1 MTEFYFDF
9 RVFKRCFIASTP
21 FQQNIL
27 DSLKLQT
34 LADLLLKMQNLI
46 EQVLEL
52 KVQHI
57 HSLLRLKEMVQFR
70 HNKEQKTDSKA
81 VHETREEETII
92 SENRNNCDC
101 EYCSVV
107 QMSSHNVQ
115 FIINIL
121 VCL

>member
-9 RVFKRCFIASTP
+9 RIFKRCFIANTT

-70 HNKEQKTDSKA
+70 HNKEQKTDS
-81 VHETREEETII
+81 
-92 SENRNNCDC
+92 
-101 EYCSVV
+101 
-107 QMSSHNVQ
+107 
-115 FIINIL
+115 
-121 VCL
+121 